1 MGSCFCLLLCYV
13 LWKGQI
19 NERVGGKYYARPT
32 RRKEEF
38 VQPRQAL
45 KYMYILRSC

>member
-19 NERVGGKYYARPT
+19 NERVGGKYYIMRDLLEG
-32 RRKEEF
+32 RKSSSSHD
-38 VQPRQAL
+38 
-45 KYMYILRSC
+45 KH